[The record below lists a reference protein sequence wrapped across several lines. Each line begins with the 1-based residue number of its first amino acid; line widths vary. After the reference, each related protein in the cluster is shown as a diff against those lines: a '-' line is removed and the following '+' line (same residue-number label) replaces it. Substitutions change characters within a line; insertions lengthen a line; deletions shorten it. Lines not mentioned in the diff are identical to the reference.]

1 MCQKI
6 DLTTVSDMQG
16 DEAERWVA
24 DLVRSAQENSMSQS
38 LIYAKVDSEEKTMSM
53 RMPPSEWT
61 RRTG

>member
-1 MCQKI
+1 
-6 DLTTVSDMQG
+6 MQG